1 MPAPNSSA
9 PALYN
14 AGAAMEFFRSGG
26 KPKSFAKGEKIFGE
40 NQKPIPFLLMPQ
52 RIYLLVEGE
61 VGILLKNRPIGAV
74 YEGEVFGEMASI
86 NQGPRSATAVAKTP
100 CRVIALDDK
109 QLQAALGKKP
119 EFALM
124 LMSVMI
130 ARLRQNISRTGANQA
145 SASGEKFRQ
154 SVPLPKS
161 LLSDLER
168 VLGSEARTSYESGQ
182 SIIKEGQTGVLMYVV
197 LYGRVAISVGGKLV
211 EKLGPGG
218 VFGEMALIDRAPRL
232 ASAVADT
239 ACTLLT
245 LDRHGF
251 LKLVKKSR
259 RFAASLLTAVSER
272 ARYMTSR

>member
-1 MPAPNSSA
+1 MPAPSSPA
-9 PALYN
+9 LALYN
-14 AGAAMEFFRSGG
+14 AGAAMEFFRFGG
-26 KPKSFAKGEKIFGE
+26 KPKSFARGDKIFGE

-52 RIYLLVEGE
+52 RMYLLVEGE
-61 VGILLKNRPIGAV
+61 VGILLKNRPIGTV
-74 YEGEVFGEMASI
+74 RQGEVFGEMASI
-86 NQGPRSATAVAKTP
+86 NQGPRSATAVARTP

-124 LMSVMI
+124 LMGVMI
-130 ARLRQNISRTGANQA
+130 ARLRENIGRNGTGRASAGGANW
-145 SASGEKFRQ
+145 RQ

-182 SIIKEGQTGVLMYVV
+182 SIVKEGQTGVLMYVV

-232 ASAVADT
+232 ASVVAET
-239 ACTLLT
+239 ACTLLA

-251 LKLVKKSR
+251 LNLVKKSR